1 MHFEVVHEFDI
12 PLDAIELAVLSPD
25 LAEKIAARLHAPEA
39 IEQREHEVEGTRL
52 RRLWSHRGNVKIPVW
67 AGRSTV
73 RDLWSWD
80 ERSEYDLRRHA
91 SEWSLVP
98 RGRPSFQKYFT
109 GQGSYQLFPLGAGR
123 SRRVVSGRVELRVPV
138 ARQLAERLIVDEL
151 KKVLAAEAE
160 TLREMAELA

>member
-1 MHFEVVHEFDI
+1 MHFEVAHEFDI
-12 PLDAIELAVLSPD
+12 PLNAIELAVLSPD

-52 RRLWSHRGNVKIPVW
+52 RRLWSHRGNVKIPIW

-73 RDLWSWD
+73 RDLWTWE
-80 ERSEYDLRRHA
+80 ERSVYDLRRHA
-91 SEWSLVP
+91 SEWTLVP

>member
-1 MHFEVVHEFDI
+1 MHFEGAHEFDI

-52 RRLWSHRGNVKIPVW
+52 RRLWSHRGNVKIPIW

-73 RDLWSWD
+73 RDLWTWE
-80 ERSEYDLRRHA
+80 ERSVYDLRRHA
-91 SEWSLVP
+91 SEWTLVP

>member
-1 MHFEVVHEFDI
+1 VHFEVAHEFDI

-52 RRLWSHRGNVKIPVW
+52 RRLWSHRGNVKIPIW

-73 RDLWSWD
+73 RDLWTWE
-80 ERSEYDLRRHA
+80 ERSVYDLRRHA
-91 SEWSLVP
+91 SEWTLVP

>member
-1 MHFEVVHEFDI
+1 MHFEVAHEFDI

-52 RRLWSHRGNVKIPVW
+52 RRLWSHRGNVKIPIW

-73 RDLWSWD
+73 RDLWTWE
-80 ERSEYDLRRHA
+80 ERSVYDLRRHA
-91 SEWSLVP
+91 SEWTLVP